1 VVRVYTLTH
10 IIGISIKGTSKMTN
24 PMDLEW
30 RNSLMEIDTK
40 VNSRM
45 AIKVD
50 REDSLGQ
57 TG

>member
-1 VVRVYTLTH
+1 
-10 IIGISIKGTSKMTN
+10 MTN